1 MTLDVNSTA
10 KHPRRLRGPRW
21 LWGVA
26 AVAALSVALVTVL
39 SSSSA
44 TPVVA
49 AAAPSTVPSSLVAS
63 ATGGSVALFHSPTSV
78 QAYAALTNPTSVG
91 GPLVFLVATRATIA
105 HRIKVY
111 LPTRPNDSTAW
122 IRASAVQLHTD
133 PYAVDVSLSR
143 HRLRV
148 VVGGTRVIFAASV
161 GVGRPALPT
170 PTGRFYLEELLRQP
184 DPTGAYGPYAF
195 GLSAHS
201 DVLMSFDGGAGQ
213 IGLHGTNVP
222 SSVGASVSHGCLRV
236 SAATITHLAK
246 LLPLGTPVVI
256 AP

>member
-1 MTLDVNSTA
+1 MSLDVDLTA
-10 KHPRRLRGPRW
+10 TRPRRSRSPRW

-26 AVAALSVALVTVL
+26 AGAALIVALATVL
-39 SSSSA
+39 SSSSG

-49 AAAPSTVPSSLVAS
+49 AVAPSTIPSSLVAS
-63 ATGGSVALFHSPTSV
+63 ATGGSVALFHSPTSLK
-78 QAYAALTNPTSVG
+78 AYEGLANPTPVG
-91 GPLVFLVATRATIA
+91 GPLVFLVAKSATIA
-105 HRIKVY
+105 HWLKVY

-133 PYAVDVSLSR
+133 PYSVDVSLLH

-148 VVGGTRVIFAASV
+148 VIGTRVIYSALV

-170 PTGRFYLEELLRQP
+170 PTGRFYLQELLRQP
-184 DPTGAYGPYAF
+184 NPTGAYGPYAF

-201 DVLMSFDGGAGQ
+201 NELMSFDGGAGQ

-236 SAATITHLAK
+236 SSATITHLAK